1 MTRYSRG
8 IVSALVMSAHVFAGA
23 TVARAKTDFE
33 IYMKRCGGCHGPNV
47 KRLAQSTL
55 HRRGEKILTRDR
67 TIELRKFLNRHG
79 RSTTAEADRIYVLL
93 WQHLASDG
101 Q

>member
-1 MTRYSRG
+1 M
-8 IVSALVMSAHVFAGA
+8 VSVLVMSAHMFAGA
-23 TVARAKTDFE
+23 TVARAKTDLE
-33 IYMKRCGGCHGPNV
+33 IYMKRCGGCHRPNV
-47 KRLAQSTL
+47 TRLAQSTW
-55 HRRGEKILTRDR
+55 HRRGEKILTRDP

-93 WQHLASDG
+93 RQYFTADG